1 MAGLSCDEQNLAI
14 RRRGSNCRAREKQ
27 QGSSYTRCHCVA
39 PTRFYRDGQPWAGT
53 ANDEAKLAG
62 NVRACRGC
70 GPDSGGGLAR
80 PGTKTL
86 RDGADKRQ
94 DRSENGKCRIHDN
107 CKLSTELEES
117 DSNMRGNWAF

>member
-1 MAGLSCDEQNLAI
+1 MLERSMAGLSCDEQNLAI

-53 ANDEAKLAG
+53 TNDEAKLAG

-70 GPDSGGGLAR
+70 GPGGGLAR

-94 DRSENGKCRIHDN
+94 DQEEGTLISYSSNWTRILPFRSF
-107 CKLSTELEES
+107 L
-117 DSNMRGNWAF
+117 